1 MFLLTANFVKN
12 RHIYTRIFFIFL
24 ESVLNQTENA
34 FNTKY
39 LGQRKD
45 QKSSY
50 QVREA
55 FAISF
60 NMIGLTLS

>member
-1 MFLLTANFVKN
+1 MFLLTTNFVKN
-12 RHIYTRIFFIFL
+12 CHIYTRIFFIFL

-34 FNTKY
+34 FNNKY

-60 NMIGLTLS
+60 NMTGLTLS